1 MKYVEELFKDL
12 RPYQI
17 SAQPF
22 YFFHLSRRIIFI
34 LVALYLMDYPF
45 VQILFY
51 MGQSLAMA
59 GFLVS
64 KRVFYARS
72 TNLLE
77 IWNEIIILIV
87 GYHMVIFMSANLD
100 HVKRNAVGITLII
113 CVGGLIS
120 LNTLKY
126 LWD

>member
-1 MKYVEELFKDL
+1 ME
-12 RPYQI
+12 
-17 SAQPF
+17 
-22 YFFHLSRRIIFI
+22 
-34 LVALYLMDYPF
+34 YPF

-72 TNLLE
+72 ANLLE

-100 HVKRNAVGITLII
+100 HTKRNAVGITLII